1 LSTVFAAVKAGD
13 ILHVI
18 WVSVAAGVV
27 VTTTYS
33 LVVLGTARSAAARRN
48 GDGTAAIVWG
58 GVAVLAFAA
67 FAAAV
72 VLGVEIMLSKD

>member
-1 LSTVFAAVKAGD
+1 VLAAVEAGD

-18 WVSVAAGVV
+18 WVSLTAGVV

-33 LVVLGTARSAAARRN
+33 LVVLGTARSADARRN
-48 GDGTAAIVWG
+48 GHGTAAIVWG

-67 FAAAV
+67 FATAV